1 MVKVALIARVQVR
14 AEGVKWAEAAE
25 ERMAAVTSRGAAVV
39 AGVRVESA
47 TDKMVAWSRMAVVMP
62 EGLVAGVGREIV
74 TTAAEAIALIG
85 VAIMADSLLQSACAE
100 AEGAKVALG
109 VVVKEALRRRI
120 LAAGRL
126 AGAAVAFGVVVKRA
140 TGGAT
145 VEVALMGQSTT

>member
-1 MVKVALIARVQVR
+1 MIARVQVR

-74 TTAAEAIALIG
+74 TTAAIALIG

>member
-1 MVKVALIARVQVR
+1 MIARVQVR

-74 TTAAEAIALIG
+74 TTAA
-85 VAIMADSLLQSACAE
+85 IMADSLLQSACAE

>member
-1 MVKVALIARVQVR
+1 MIARVQVR

-74 TTAAEAIALIG
+74 TTAAAEAIALIG

>member
-1 MVKVALIARVQVR
+1 MIARVQVR